1 MTASRSEPTGR
12 LGAFRSKLQ
21 WVHWAYRRLLQRPAV
36 AYSGFAGLLGWG
48 FPTGCTAS
56 SGFPPDCTASCGFP
70 PSACLQKYTRPGSTP
85 GMGLDPTRGNWV
97 SILGG
102 ARSQSVHGL
111 DPSRGN
117 WGSIL
122 GGARSQSVHGLD
134 PSRFTVS
141 ILPGATGARSQSVH
155 GLDPSRGNWGS
166 ILLGSQ
172 CKMLPPAGLE
182 PAAARLPEPG
192 SLTPWGRKN
201 VQHQRFPTGPPR

>member
-134 PSRFTVS
+134 PT
-141 ILPGATGARSQSVH
+141 
-155 GLDPSRGNWGS
+155 RGNWGS
-166 ILLGSQ
+166 IPVGSRSRSQPGQLG
-172 CKMLPPAGLE
+172 LDPPGQSVQNVAPRWTRTSRCSVARAG
-182 PAAARLPEPG
+182 
-192 SLTPWGRKN
+192 
-201 VQHQRFPTGPPR
+201 FPYPMGA